1 MVIDIR
7 GYTQMNVDWE
17 RVRAVKPALTGIAI
31 ALYFFWI
38 YRDFLDSMNKDRTIR
53 D

>member
-1 MVIDIR
+1 MAMDIR
-7 GYTQMNVDWE
+7 GYTQMNVDLE

-38 YRDFLDSMNKDRTIR
+38 YQDFLDSMNNDRTIR
-53 D
+53 H